1 MDSPNPL
8 DGTRAGSLMGLG
20 SPPSSSSAAATP
32 SDKKAK
38 KKKNLDTQKTYRFK
52 LSLKSCQ
59 SEGKEVTLAL
69 YRTQKSCFELKLGC
83 NCFETN
89 RFCSCG
95 VIKGR
100 DLNENLA
107 VL

>member
-32 SDKKAK
+32 SDKKTNK
-38 KKKNLDTQKTYRFK
+38 KKKNLDTMKTYRFN

-59 SEGKEVTLAL
+59 SEGKEVEQLL
-69 YRTQKSCFELKLGC
+69 LS
-83 NCFETN
+83 
-89 RFCSCG
+89 
-95 VIKGR
+95 I
-100 DLNENLA
+100 
-107 VL
+107 